1 MRRFYAL
8 CVKRYLSSVL
18 AFLFLLL
25 FWWVYLI
32 IAVAIR
38 LDSPGPVFFRQKRVG
53 IGKSYFE
60 IYKFRTMRTDTP
72 HDVPTHLLDADKYV
86 TRVGRFLR
94 KHSLDELPQIFN
106 VLSLDPE
113 KKMVFVG
120 PRPALWNQDDLIAER
135 DRYGANDIYPGIT
148 GWAQVNGRD
157 TLEIPEKARLDG
169 YYAGHVSPLL
179 GIKCILRTFTDVF
192 SGEGVVEGGTGAMKR
207 AEEAEPHQA
216 RKRVLIITNHS
227 YMLWQFRRELISRL
241 LEDYDVTAAMPF
253 VGHEKDFEHMGV
265 RCIRTDVDRR
275 GTNPIK
281 DLRLIR
287 QYRRILDEEKPALV
301 ITYSIK
307 PNIYAGFLCGK
318 QNIPYCAN
326 VQGLGTAF
334 ESAGLAAF
342 VSVLYRAAL
351 RKARTVFFENEK
363 DAELFRRRHI
373 VPEQKIHILR
383 GAGVD
388 LADYPYVPYPANDP
402 VHFLYIG
409 RIMKEKGMDELF
421 YAAERLHEEGYSF
434 FLDLVGFYE
443 DSYEGAVRH
452 LEQEG
457 IAKFHGFKEDPR
469 PYYAS
474 CDCVVMPSYHEGMSN
489 VNLEAS
495 ATGRPVIT
503 TYIPGCREA
512 VDMPET
518 GMLVRVKDKDSLY
531 RAMKKFLALS
541 PKRRERMGKA
551 ARAKMEREF
560 DRERVVRET
569 IREIGPI

>member
-1 MRRFYAL
+1 
-8 CVKRYLSSVL
+8 
-18 AFLFLLL
+18 
-25 FWWVYLI
+25 
-32 IAVAIR
+32 
-38 LDSPGPVFFRQKRVG
+38 
-53 IGKSYFE
+53 
-60 IYKFRTMRTDTP
+60 
-72 HDVPTHLLDADKYV
+72 
-86 TRVGRFLR
+86 
-94 KHSLDELPQIFN
+94 
-106 VLSLDPE
+106 
-113 KKMVFVG
+113 
-120 PRPALWNQDDLIAER
+120 
-135 DRYGANDIYPGIT
+135 
-148 GWAQVNGRD
+148 
-157 TLEIPEKARLDG
+157 
-169 YYAGHVSPLL
+169 
-179 GIKCILRTFTDVF
+179 
-192 SGEGVVEGGTGAMKR
+192 
-207 AEEAEPHQA
+207 
-216 RKRVLIITNHS
+216 
-227 YMLWQFRRELISRL
+227 MLWQFRRELIKCL
-241 LEDYDVTAAMPF
+241 LKDYDVTAAMPF
-253 VGHEKDFEHMGV
+253 VGHEEDFKRMGV

-275 GTNPIK
+275 GTDPVK
-281 DLRLIR
+281 DLRLIGT
-287 QYRRILDEEKPALV
+287 YKRILAEEKPALV

-307 PNIYAGFLCGK
+307 PNIYAGFLCG
-318 QNIPYCAN
+318 QRGIPYCAN

-541 PKRRERMGKA
+541 PKRREKMGKN

-560 DRERVVRET
+560 DREAVVAEI

>member
-179 GIKCILRTFTDVF
+179 DIKCILKTFTDVF

-207 AEEAEPHQA
+207 AEEAEPHQV

-227 YMLWQFRRELISRL
+227 YMLWQFRGELIMHL

-373 VPEQKIHILR
+373 VPEQKIHVLR

-388 LADYPYVPYPANDP
+388 LADYPCVPYPANDP

-518 GMLVRVKDKDSLY
+518 GMLVRVKDRDSLY

-541 PKRRERMGKA
+541 PKRRERMGKN

>member
-1 MRRFYAL
+1 M
-8 CVKRYLSSVL
+8 
-18 AFLFLLL
+18 
-25 FWWVYLI
+25 
-32 IAVAIR
+32 
-38 LDSPGPVFFRQKRVG
+38 
-53 IGKSYFE
+53 
-60 IYKFRTMRTDTP
+60 
-72 HDVPTHLLDADKYV
+72 
-86 TRVGRFLR
+86 
-94 KHSLDELPQIFN
+94 
-106 VLSLDPE
+106 
-113 KKMVFVG
+113 
-120 PRPALWNQDDLIAER
+120 
-135 DRYGANDIYPGIT
+135 
-148 GWAQVNGRD
+148 
-157 TLEIPEKARLDG
+157 
-169 YYAGHVSPLL
+169 
-179 GIKCILRTFTDVF
+179 
-192 SGEGVVEGGTGAMKR
+192 
-207 AEEAEPHQA
+207 
-216 RKRVLIITNHS
+216 
-227 YMLWQFRRELISRL
+227 
-241 LEDYDVTAAMPF
+241 
-253 VGHEKDFEHMGV
+253 
-265 RCIRTDVDRR
+265 
-275 GTNPIK
+275 
-281 DLRLIR
+281 
-287 QYRRILDEEKPALV
+287 
-301 ITYSIK
+301 
-307 PNIYAGFLCGK
+307 
-318 QNIPYCAN
+318 
-326 VQGLGTAF
+326 
-334 ESAGLAAF
+334 
-342 VSVLYRAAL
+342 
-351 RKARTVFFENEK
+351 
-363 DAELFRRRHI
+363 
-373 VPEQKIHILR
+373 PEQKIHILR

-388 LADYPYVPYPANDP
+388 LADYPCVPYPANDP

-512 VDMPET
+512 VNMPET

>member
-8 CVKRYLSSVL
+8 CVKRYLSSLL
-18 AFLFLLL
+18 ALLFLLL
-25 FWWVYLI
+25 FWWVYLL
-32 IAVAIR
+32 IALAIK

-60 IYKFRTMRTDTP
+60 ILKFRTMRVDTP
-72 HDVPTHLLDADKYV
+72 HDVPTHLLDADRYV

-106 VLSLDPE
+106 VLSLDPK

-135 DRYGANDIYPGIT
+135 DKYGANDVYPGIT

-169 YYAGHVSPLL
+169 YYASHVSPFLDME
-179 GIKCILRTFTDVF
+179 CILKTFTDVF

-207 AEEAEPHQA
+207 EQAEHSGE
-216 RKRVLIITNHS
+216 RKRILIITNHS
-227 YMLWQFRRELISRL
+227 YMLWQFRRELIKCL
-241 LEDYDVTAAMPF
+241 LKDYDVTAAMPF
-253 VGHEKDFEHMGV
+253 VGHEEDFKRMGV

-275 GTNPIK
+275 GTDPVK
-281 DLRLIR
+281 DLRLIGT
-287 QYRRILDEEKPALV
+287 YRRILAEEKPALV

-307 PNIYAGFLCGK
+307 PNIYAGFLCG
-318 QNIPYCAN
+318 QRGIPYCAN

-342 VSVLYRAAL
+342 VSFLYHTAL

-363 DAELFRRRHI
+363 DADIFRRRHI
-373 VPEQKIHILR
+373 VPAGKIHVLR
-383 GAGVD
+383 GAGVNLD
-388 LADYPYVPYPANDP
+388 AYPYAPYPANDI

-421 YAAERLHEEGYSF
+421 YAAERLHKEGYSF
-434 FLDLVGFYE
+434 ILDLVGFYE
-443 DSYEGAVRH
+443 DSYETAVRR
-452 LEQEG
+452 LENEG
-457 IAKFHGFKEDPR
+457 IAWFHGFKEDPR
-469 PYYAS
+469 PYYAES
-474 CDCVVMPSYHEGMSN
+474 DCVVMPSYHEGMSN

-518 GMLVRVKDKDSLY
+518 GMLVRVKDEDSLY

-541 PKRRERMGKA
+541 PKRREKMGKN

-560 DRERVVRET
+560 DREAVVGET